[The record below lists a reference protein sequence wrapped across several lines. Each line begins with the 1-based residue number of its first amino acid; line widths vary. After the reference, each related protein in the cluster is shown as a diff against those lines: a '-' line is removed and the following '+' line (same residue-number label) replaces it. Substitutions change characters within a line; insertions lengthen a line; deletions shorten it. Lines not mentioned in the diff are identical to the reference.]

1 EVIVRGEVHR
11 RPTVHEDPSALTPL
25 DAAEA
30 PAEVLVRQ
38 LVQLSLEGGP
48 QPRCRAAFDR
58 CPICKAWVRHA
69 VVLVVNPS
77 ARARGREGTIRG
89 ADALPTASTSGPGSA
104 SRSRR
109 GAGAPFAPERTGAQI
124 VDHSLPWS
132 ILRPETGRSHSSSTR
147 FRAPPGD

>member
-1 EVIVRGEVHR
+1 TLPSGEPLLESFVAGVVTGEVSRCARAERVQLQRRLDCPDDLRMPRQPEVIVRGEVHR

-58 CPICKAWVRHA
+58 CPICK
-69 VVLVVNPS
+69 
-77 ARARGREGTIRG
+77 
-89 ADALPTASTSGPGSA
+89 
-104 SRSRR
+104 
-109 GAGAPFAPERTGAQI
+109 
-124 VDHSLPWS
+124 
-132 ILRPETGRSHSSSTR
+132 
-147 FRAPPGD
+147 